1 MSDVQSFDVVVVGG
15 GVAGL
20 TAGLFSARLGRS
32 TMVLVSLIPGG
43 HLANINQIEDF
54 PGFPQG
60 VPGYDLGPIIQE
72 QAMNA
77 GAEFAMAELQ
87 SIARDGDVWKITTPE
102 GEIHARAVIVA
113 TGSEN
118 RPLGVPGEEEFTGR
132 GVSHCASCDGPLLKG
147 KKVIVAGAGDSG
159 LQEALTL
166 CATAADVLILHRDAQ
181 PKGQAAYLRRVE
193 EQGNIKLQGN
203 TEIEA
208 IVGDNVVT
216 AVRLRDTGSGAS
228 SEIAADAVFVYIGL
242 KANTAFLQGVAE
254 LDDAGCIKTDIQLR
268 ASAPGLFAAGDVRA
282 DSSCQAIAAA
292 GDGATAAVSAD
303 RYLNSVFP

>member
-1 MSDVQSFDVVVVGG
+1 MSEVRSYDVVIAGG
-15 GVAGL
+15 GMAGL

-87 SIARDGDVWKITTPE
+87 SVVYEGNLWKITTPE
-102 GEIHARAVIVA
+102 GEFHARALIVA

-118 RPLGVPGEEEFTGR
+118 QPLGVPGEEEFTGR

-147 KKVIVAGAGDSG
+147 KKVVVVGAGDSG

-166 CATAADVLILHRDAQ
+166 SAAVGEVLILHRSAE
-181 PKGQAAYLRRVE
+181 PAGQTAYLNRVR
-193 EQGNIKLQGN
+193 EQSNIRLQGN

-208 IVGDNVVT
+208 ILGDNVVT
-216 AVRLRDTGSGAS
+216 AVRVKDTGTGAV
-228 SEIAADAVFVYIGL
+228 SEIACDAVFVYIGL
-242 KANTAFLQGVAE
+242 KANTSFLAGVAD
-254 LDDAGCIKTDIQLR
+254 LDTAGSIKTDINLR

-282 DSSCQAIAAA
+282 DSSCQAVSAA
-292 GDGATAAVSAD
+292 GDGATAAMSAH
-303 RYLNSVFP
+303 RYLKNVA